1 MVGLLLW
8 QATSSMTKSS
18 TFLSKCFVERDKRR
32 TFADMKHLGYLL
44 FFYVIVLAGC
54 DRQSAYERQLVEADS
69 LMEQHTDSALRLLE
83 GIPDV
88 MDKGDE
94 SCRAYYTLLLTQ
106 ARYKC
111 YQPVPADSL
120 MRSAVRYY
128 EQSDNPSLLCRAYY
142 YLAMPLYEQGKH
154 EEALLLLKKG
164 EELAVRNHD
173 LLYMSKYHESLC
185 MVNDRAKCY
194 DLMLKYAELAL
205 KDNRQRGDTSAL
217 IRNLSQIST
226 ALYRQR
232 KLKESEDSILQ
243 VLPQLHQLDSVSKS
257 YILTN
262 IGCLM
267 HIERDME
274 SAKKYLEK
282 SLRINPMPHTYAE
295 LGDIYAEERN
305 KSEAEKCWQKAL
317 KTSDGKTVLNVLASI
332 QESYEQQNDYK
343 SALDISNRIYFLKD
357 SLTQA
362 SEQAIIA
369 EIQHKYDHQV
379 VENKYYK
386 TLTWLFGS
394 VLLLIIVS
402 VGYYSYHRRTVR
414 RFTSQLTV
422 KEEAIRNAQQK
433 IALLENMDGEHHEE
447 IMALN
452 AQIKILRQQTNEQLG
467 RGKEVYDAVAAGNKL
482 QSLNKEHYLI
492 EYYSILRYEQ
502 YSLWMN
508 GYKDLTARL
517 LTFLILQDMGKSDTE
532 IQDILS
538 ITNSSLRSI
547 KTRLKAHLRHSL

>member
-1 MVGLLLW
+1 
-8 QATSSMTKSS
+8 
-18 TFLSKCFVERDKRR
+18 
-32 TFADMKHLGYLL
+32 MKHLGYLL

-83 GIPDV
+83 SIPDV
-88 MDKGDE
+88 MDKDDDA
-94 SCRAYYTLLLTQ
+94 SRAYYTLLLTQ

-120 MRSAVRYY
+120 IRSAVRYY
-128 EQSDNPSLLCRAYY
+128 EQSNNPSLLCRAYY

-205 KDNRQRGDTSAL
+205 KDNRQRGDTTTV
-217 IRNLSQIST
+217 IRNLSQVST
-226 ALYRQR
+226 ALYRLGRQ
-232 KLKESEDSILQ
+232 KESKDSILRT
-243 VLPQLHQLDSVSKS
+243 LPLLYKMDSISRS

-262 IGCLM
+262 IGCSM
-267 HIERDME
+267 HSAGNLE
-274 SAKKYLEK
+274 SAREYLQE
-282 SLRINPMPHTYAE
+282 SLKINPMSHTYAE
-295 LGDIYAEERN
+295 LGDVHADESNIR
-305 KSEAEKCWQKAL
+305 EAEKCWQEAL
-317 KTSDGKTVLNVLASI
+317 KTSDSQTVLNVLASM
-332 QESYEQQNDYK
+332 QEHYEQQQDYK
-343 SALDISNRIYFLKD
+343 SALEISNKIYFLND

-362 SEQAIIA
+362 SEQAAIA
-369 EIQHKYDHQV
+369 EIQHKYDRQV

-386 TLTWLFGS
+386 ALAWLLGS
-394 VLLLIIVS
+394 ILLLIIVS
-402 VGYYSYHRRTVR
+402 IVYYCYHHRTVR
-414 RFTSQLTV
+414 KFTSQLTA
-422 KEEAIRNAQQK
+422 KEEAIRKAQQE

-452 AQIKILRQQTNEQLG
+452 AQIQMIRQQTNEQLG
-467 RGKEVYDAVAAGNKL
+467 RGKEVYDAVSAGEKL
-482 QSLNKEHYLI
+482 QSASKEHYLI
-492 EYYSILRYEQ
+492 EYYSILHYEQ
-502 YSLWMN
+502 YALWMN
-508 GYKDLTARL
+508 EYKNLTARL

-547 KTRLKAHLRHSL
+547 KTRLKAHLKP

>member
-1 MVGLLLW
+1 
-8 QATSSMTKSS
+8 
-18 TFLSKCFVERDKRR
+18 
-32 TFADMKHLGYLL
+32 MKQLGYLL

-54 DRQSAYERQLVEADS
+54 NRQSAYERLLVEADS
-69 LMEQHTDSALRLLE
+69 LMEQHTDSALHVLE
-83 GIPDV
+83 SIPDI

-94 SCRAYYTLLLTQ
+94 SSRAYYTLLLTQ

-128 EQSDNPSLLCRAYY
+128 EQNGNPSLLCRAYY
-142 YLAMPLYEQGKH
+142 YLAMPLYEQGEH

-164 EELAVRNHD
+164 EEHAVRNQD
-173 LLYMSKYHESLC
+173 LLYMAKYHESLC

-422 KEEAIRNAQQK
+422 KEEAVRNAQQK

-452 AQIKILRQQTNEQLG
+452 TQIKILRQQTNEQLG

-547 KTRLKAHLRHSL
+547 KTRLKSNFAARN

>member
-1 MVGLLLW
+1 
-8 QATSSMTKSS
+8 
-18 TFLSKCFVERDKRR
+18 
-32 TFADMKHLGYLL
+32 MKHLGCLL

-54 DRQSAYERQLVEADS
+54 NRQSAYEQLLVEADR
-69 LMEQHTDSALRLLE
+69 LMEQHTDSALHILE
-83 GIPDV
+83 GITDV

-94 SCRAYYTLLLTQ
+94 SSRAYYILLLTQ

-128 EQSDNPSLLCRAYY
+128 EQSGNPSLLCRSYY

-173 LLYMSKYHESLC
+173 LLYMAKYHESLC
-185 MVNDRAKCY
+185 MVNYSTKY
-194 DLMLKYAELAL
+194 DKMTLHYAQLAL
-205 KDNRQRGDTSAL
+205 RDNRQLVDTSAI

-226 ALYRQR
+226 ALYRLGRQ
-232 KLKESEDSILQ
+232 KESEDSILKI
-243 VLPQLHQLDSVSKS
+243 LPLLHQMNTTSKS
-257 YILTN
+257 YVLTN
-262 IGCLM
+262 IGCSM
-267 HIERDME
+267 HTAGNLV
-274 SAKKYLEK
+274 SARKYLEE

-295 LGDIYAEERN
+295 LGDIYADEGN
-305 KSEAEKCWQKAL
+305 MTEAEKCWQEAL
-317 KTSDGKTVLNVLASI
+317 KTSDSQTILNVLPSI
-332 QESYEQQNDYK
+332 QKRYEQQEDYK
-343 SALDISNRIYFLKD
+343 SAINISNRIHQIKD

-362 SEQAIIA
+362 SEQATIA
-369 EIQHKYDHQV
+369 EIQHRYDHQV

-394 VLLLIIVS
+394 VLLLVIIS
-402 VGYYSYHRRTVR
+402 FGYYFYYRRTVR
-414 RFTSQLTV
+414 RFTSQLTA

-502 YSLWMN
+502 YTLWMSE
-508 GYKDLTARL
+508 YKDLTARL
-517 LTFLILQDMGKSDTE
+517 LTYLILQDMGKSDTE
-532 IQDILS
+532 IQDILC

-547 KTRLKAHLRHSL
+547 KTRLKAHLRH